1 MTTAQWRGIGI
12 DGGGGVSDFGGV
24 VVRERQRRGERESG
38 ACGGERGHGATTM
51 TSAWSRVF
59 YGGCAAAQRMRDGE
73 RGVGCEKE
81 SGIGGSARRDVR
93 AWGEWER
100 CDGIRETI
108 RSVGS
113 IVDDTG
119 RWI

>member
-59 YGGCAAAQRMRDGE
+59 YGGCAAGE
-73 RGVGCEKE
+73 RSWVREGEWDRGKRAERRAGVG
-81 SGIGGSARRDVR
+81 R
-93 AWGEWER
+93 
-100 CDGIRETI
+100 
-108 RSVGS
+108 VGKM
-113 IVDDTG
+113 
-119 RWI
+119 RWDP